1 MATLLL
7 RWHMGIGGDDVKAI
21 NRRYKRNKS
30 PHIELNPCI
39 TINQYDEDKIDKVK
53 ELVIRVLIEVEN
65 FEYSLARVE
74 RRVSIIWQYFP
85 MVISVIAVLVALSK
99 WFHLR
104 MILKV
109 QDLKLLLGWWKE
121 QNLAVLTWR

>member
-99 WFHLR
+99 
-104 MILKV
+104 
-109 QDLKLLLGWWKE
+109 
-121 QNLAVLTWR
+121 